1 MDTNEKR
8 QFNVYLPDDLIRA
21 AKHAS
26 VDAGTSLSALVERA
40 LRSHIEQQALRSEH
54 PGVATLMPVLYVH
67 DIQRS
72 VRFYE
77 TLGLELVQVSRAGTW
92 AELRLG
98 DALLALHERRESR
111 GAESGLIELS
121 FRCNQPLA
129 DVASRLMTAGVTIAQ
144 PVTDDSFGYSL
155 SIEDPDGT
163 VVHLYEHDPE
173 LYAAHGPGLQESRRP
188 QTGIRHDRATNKG
201 WRSA

>member
-26 VDAGTSLSALVERA
+26 VDAGTSLSALVEVA
-40 LRSHIEQQALRSEH
+40 LRAHIERQELRSDR
-54 PGVATLMPVLYVH
+54 PGVATLMPVLYVR
-67 DIQRS
+67 DVQRS

-98 DALLALHERRESR
+98 DALLALHERRESL
-111 GAESGLIELS
+111 GTGPGPLELS
-121 FRCNQPLA
+121 FRCDQPLA
-129 DVASRLMTAGVTIAQ
+129 EVAHRLMTAGVTIAR

-173 LYAAHGPGLQESRRP
+173 LYAAHSLGFDESRRS
-188 QTGIRHDRATNKG
+188 QTDIRHDRTTSKG